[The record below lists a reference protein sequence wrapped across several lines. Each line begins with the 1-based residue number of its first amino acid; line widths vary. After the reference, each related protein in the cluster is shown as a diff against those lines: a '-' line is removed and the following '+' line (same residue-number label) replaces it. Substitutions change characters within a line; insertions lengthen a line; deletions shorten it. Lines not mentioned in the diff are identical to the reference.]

1 MVTVGLMVTVA
12 SVAFMVGYVMGYQEI
27 GIIDDDDE
35 DDDYEEEEED

>member
-1 MVTVGLMVTVA
+1 MVTIGLMVTIA

>member
-27 GIIDDDDE
+27 GIIDDDD
-35 DDDYEEEEED
+35 DDYEEEEED

>member
-27 GIIDDDDE
+27 GIIDDNE

>member
-27 GIIDDDDE
+27 GIIEDE
-35 DDDYEEEEED
+35 DDDDYDDEEEED